1 MLLLRKLSVLLGMK
15 IKNIAVILASG
26 SGSRFGAKL
35 PKQFV
40 RLAGKPVIQ
49 YTIEAFEAS
58 RVIDEI
64 IIVAKEEFVDYVFE
78 IVNTQVFKKV
88 TKVIVGG
95 AQRYDSTVSALNA
108 ITDEEANLIIHDGVR
123 PFVSEDIINRCVD
136 ALSVSNAVDVVV
148 DAIDTIVRVK
158 DDFIEE
164 IPDRRFLKRG
174 QTPQAFKKTILQRA
188 FDLFEQDSEKLASDD
203 CGIVRKYLPSE
214 PILVIQGEESNFKIT
229 HQQDIYLADNLIKD
243 GLVWRM
249 SKNAEDINLALNG
262 KVVVVIGA
270 SSGIGEGIANIC
282 QNLNAKVYPCSRS
295 INGVDIT
302 NEAHLK
308 AKFEEIQQV
317 EGKIDFI
324 INTTGLLNRKPL
336 VAMTDQEVT
345 DSYMV
350 NYVGVLNI
358 ARASFDFLKK
368 SRGMLIN
375 FTSSSYTRGR
385 GNYSIYSSAKAAVVN
400 FTQALAEEWQ
410 PHGIKINVINPERT
424 ATPMRTANFG
434 NEPANT
440 LLSVQAVAEFTLSAM
455 SFEHTGQV
463 FSIKNHF

>member
-1 MLLLRKLSVLLGMK
+1 MM
-15 IKNIAVILASG
+15 KNIAVILASG

-49 YTIEAFEAS
+49 YTIEAFEAAAL
-58 RVIDEI
+58 IDEI
-64 IIVAKEEFVDYVFE
+64 MIVTKEEFVDYVYE
-78 IVNTQVFKKV
+78 IVNAQTFKKV

-95 AQRYDSTVSALNA
+95 AERYDSTLSALQA
-108 ITDEEANLIIHDGVR
+108 ITDEEANVIIHDAVR
-123 PFVSEDIINRCVD
+123 PFVSENIINRCVE
-136 ALSVSNAVDVVV
+136 ALKKYNAVDVVV
-148 DAIDTIVRVK
+148 DATDTIVRVK
-158 DDFIEE
+158 EQVIQE

-174 QTPQAFKKTILQRA
+174 QTPQAFKKTTLQKA
-188 FDLFEQDSEKLASDD
+188 YDLFMKDDEKIASDD
-203 CGIVRKYLPSE
+203 CGIVLKYLPDE
-214 PILVIQGEESNFKIT
+214 PVVTVQGEEANFKIT

-243 GLVWRM
+243 GLIGRM
-249 SKNAEDINLALNG
+249 SHDTANIESALKG
-262 KVVVVIGA
+262 KVIVVIGA
-270 SSGIGEGIANIC
+270 SSGIGEDIVKLC
-282 QNLNAKVYPCSRS
+282 KNLSAKVYRCSRS

-302 NEAHLK
+302 SEKSLRSTLAD
-308 AKFEEIQQV
+308 IQV
-317 EGKIDFI
+317 KEGRIDYV

-336 VAMTDQEVT
+336 VTMTEQEVV

-358 ARASFDFLKK
+358 ARASFEFLKQ

-385 GNYSIYSSAKAAVVN
+385 GNYSIYSSTKAAVVN

-410 PHGIKINVINPERT
+410 PHGIKVNVINPERT

-440 LLSVQAVAEFTLSAM
+440 LLSSKEVAEFTLSAM

-463 FSIKNHF
+463 FSIKNDI